1 MEKRNLTCIVCPM
14 GCPLTADVENG
25 QVIRIEGQTCKRGEA
40 YARTEITDPR
50 RTLTTTMRTSDEG
63 RVPVKSSAPLPKG
76 LLVDCMKKIN
86 VAEAKLPVNA
96 GDVLI
101 GNIFSTG
108 IDIVATDGISGSEA

>member
-14 GCPLTADVENG
+14 GCPLTAEVEDG
-25 QVIRIEGQTCKRGEA
+25 KVIKIEGHTCKRGEA

-50 RTLTTTMRTSDEG
+50 RTLTTTVRTTDGG

-86 VAEAKLPVNA
+86 AAEAKTPVKA
-96 GDVLI
+96 GDLLI
-101 GNIFSTG
+101 ENIFDTG
-108 IDIVATDGISGSEA
+108 IDIVATDEHTAV